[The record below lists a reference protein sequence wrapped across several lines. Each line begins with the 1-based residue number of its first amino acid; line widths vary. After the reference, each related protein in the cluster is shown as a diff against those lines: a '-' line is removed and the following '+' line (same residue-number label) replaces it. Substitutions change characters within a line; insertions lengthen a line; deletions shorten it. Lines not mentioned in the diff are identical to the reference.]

1 MLDAR
6 ATTAVST
13 RAMRVVVVPCLSD
26 NYAYLLVDEASGVAA
41 VVDPSEAGPM
51 RDALDAAGVASV
63 CAVLVTHH
71 HGDHVG
77 GLGALRAR
85 WPDAPVFGH
94 ASERVAGRIE
104 GQTVGLAD
112 REAFAAG
119 PFLGRA
125 YHVPGH
131 TTGALA
137 YALGGALFTGD
148 TLFRAGCGRLFEGT
162 AATMYTSLRR
172 LRALDPA
179 LAVYPGHEYT
189 VKNLRF
195 AQGLLPH
202 DTAIAKAL
210 AEASAL
216 RDADRPTVGDTL
228 ARERQTNPFLR
239 CDEALV
245 QRAVGTPGDP
255 VAAFAALR
263 ARRDV
268 Y

>member
-1 MLDAR
+1 
-6 ATTAVST
+6 
-13 RAMRVVVVPCLSD
+13 MRVVVVPCLSD
-26 NYAYLLVDEASGVAA
+26 NYAYLLVDEAAGVAA
-41 VVDPSEAGPM
+41 VVDPSEAGPVLE
-51 RDALDAAGVASV
+51 ALDVAGVASV

-94 ASERVAGRIE
+94 TSELSAGRIE

-112 REAFAAG
+112 DEPFAAG
-119 PFLGRA
+119 PFTGRA

-137 YALGGALFTGD
+137 YAVGGALFTGD

-162 AATMYTSLRR
+162 AATMFNSLQR

-202 DTAIAKAL
+202 DDAIATALTEAL
-210 AEASAL
+210 AQ

-228 ARERQTNPFLR
+228 ARERRTNPFLR

-245 QRAVGTPGDP
+245 QGALGAPGDP